1 MRKVGLLAFFVV
13 FVSGR
18 AGLSSSLLEGYE
30 GAIATIKDSSK
41 EIDRGKSDLFYLS
54 HIDGSRIKSSRFESL
69 EASYGQGDC

>member
-69 EASYGQGDC
+69 CNPPEK